1 MENCKTEL
9 RWTLFFFFNEIP
21 CAHHCSHF
29 RDPFAKREVLLV
41 GRGWNRVPRRKVFMI
56 YYMEEVLIR
65 IVRGISIFYG
75 GQGSRVDGRL
85 GETSLIPPR
94 GNRCPTDSLLRVFRV
109 HTFSSENTGKRYVI
123 YEGLASPRCFVHVT
137 TDAKLER
144 RRVEG

>member
-9 RWTLFFFFNEIP
+9 RWTLFFFFNEIS

-75 GQGSRVDGRL
+75 GAGVARRWKIRGNVVNSHEGIDVLRIPSSEFSEFIHFHRKTRGSDTLYTKVSPRHVVSFTSRRTRNSNVDG
-85 GETSLIPPR
+85 
-94 GNRCPTDSLLRVFRV
+94 
-109 HTFSSENTGKRYVI
+109 
-123 YEGLASPRCFVHVT
+123 
-137 TDAKLER
+137 
-144 RRVEG
+144 